1 MTMPELE
8 LVPTHLLLDSM
19 GETRIFAILKADR
32 RQVGDRRMTAR
43 GGRRATDPVAN
54 HGVNRVAMRAER
66 SFLEPVAVPCR

>member
-1 MTMPELE
+1 MRELDQ
-8 LVPTHLLLDSM
+8 VPTHLLLNSM
-19 GETRIFAILKADR
+19 GETRIFAVLKADR

-66 SFLEPVAVPCR
+66 SFLEPVGVRCR